1 MIDYHPKKIEYPTYE
16 KGSQIE
22 LNQVKLQRRNDS
34 RAGTSLPSK
43 PNMKKRGYRVGSST
57 PRHVTAIGISC
68 VLPSF
73 VEAIA

>member
-22 LNQVKLQRRNDS
+22 LNQVKLQRCNDS

-43 PNMKKRGYRVGSST
+43 PNMKKRGYRGGLIDST
-57 PRHVTAIGISC
+57 PCDGNRYIMCTTELC
-68 VLPSF
+68 
-73 VEAIA
+73 